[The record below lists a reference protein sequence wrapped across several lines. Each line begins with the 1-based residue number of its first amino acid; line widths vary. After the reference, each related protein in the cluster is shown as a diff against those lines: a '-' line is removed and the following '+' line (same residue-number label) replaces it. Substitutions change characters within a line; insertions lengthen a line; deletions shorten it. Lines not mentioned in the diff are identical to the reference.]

1 MAMSKE
7 QILTEAM
14 SLNPREREAIA
25 EELWLSI
32 DEQTKEELAA
42 AWTDEIRNRVDKAA
56 RGEGSS
62 KSVDEVVG
70 RLRNK
75 ARQ

>member
-25 EELWLSI
+25 EELWLRA
-32 DEQTKEELAA
+32 E
-42 AWTDEIRNRVDKAA
+42 RFFR
-56 RGEGSS
+56 
-62 KSVDEVVG
+62 
-70 RLRNK
+70 
-75 ARQ
+75 